1 MSLAD
6 KVAGILKKKE
16 VKEVTIS
23 FDSVDSY
30 ILERISEEEKKITAE
45 SADYVE
51 GIEHCRDELSQFLKR
66 LREMEREEM
75 FKRLDKIVRSSQKRF
90 ADSLRNV
97 VTRLHLEAET
107 YEELKKVHHDV
118 QDALQQIQK
127 LNKMHGRSLY
137 YAFDREMKPFT
148 KTVKMMAQ
156 YNHSLGQLLQSEE
169 SVIGQ
174 LVEVHEVISATDD
187 MKKEI
192 GEIEKQEK
200 EIGNSMKTLETEIE
214 QLKTEVKT
222 LESSSEYTGVTKMEK
237 QQKNLK
243 KTLKSVERE
252 IYNKLHPLDRD
263 FRKFKR
269 QVELGNFPF
278 DLKLLEDYEKITEQ
292 FLKEEEGYPQLKKIA
307 GKMQEALE
315 KQVIKEKGHK
325 RKKIMDILQFILE
338 DGLLPFQRE
347 YHSVKAQL
355 EAEPVR
361 SDVVEKIEVVRRE
374 IEERKGRISD
384 LKTKREDLILRK
396 EGTKDKIQDSEEEI
410 RDKCG
415 EIGINIE

>member
-16 VKEVTIS
+16 MKEVTIS
-23 FDSVDSY
+23 FDRVDSY
-30 ILERISEEEKKITAE
+30 ILERISEKEKKITAE
-45 SADYVE
+45 SVDYVE
-51 GIEHCRDELSQFLKR
+51 GIKHCTDEMSQFLKR
-66 LREMEREEM
+66 LREMEGEEM
-75 FKRLDKIVRSSQKRF
+75 FKRLDKIVRNSQKRF
-90 ADSLRNV
+90 ADSLKNV

-107 YEELKKVHHDV
+107 YEELKKVHRDV

-137 YAFDREMKPFT
+137 YAFDKEMKPFT
-148 KTVKMMAQ
+148 KTVKVMAQ
-156 YNHSLGQLLQSEE
+156 YSHSLGQLLHSEE

-174 LVEVHEVISATDD
+174 LMEVHEIISTAGD
-187 MKKEI
+187 MRKEV
-192 GEIEKQEK
+192 GEIEKEER
-200 EIGNSMKTLETEIE
+200 EIENSMKTLETEIE

-222 LESSSEYTGVTKMEK
+222 LESSSEYTGVTEMEK

-278 DLKLLEDYEKITEQ
+278 DLKLLEDYEEITEQ

-315 KQVIKEKGHK
+315 KQVIKEKG
-325 RKKIMDILQFILE
+325 RKKKKVMDILQFILE
-338 DGLLPFQRE
+338 DGLLSFQKQ

-361 SDVVEKIEVVRRE
+361 SNVVEKTEAVKKE
-374 IEERKGRISD
+374 IEKRKGRISN
-384 LKTKREDLILRK
+384 LKAKREDLILKK
-396 EGTKDKIQDSEEEI
+396 EGIKDKIQDSEEEI
-410 RDKCG
+410 RDKCD
-415 EIGINIE
+415 EIGISIE